1 MFPFKVHLIYIKF
14 TYAHFNYLHLI
25 TVFAGSSIIW
35 RRPGDA
41 AFVMSFFLPINLSL
55 HIWSSTFHTTE
66 QLFTGASII
75 FFPVETECWYFS
87 VSVTTLSKALSLLG
101 GNYFCSYLINYKC
114 VWCLQH
120 NKDVIW
126 CERGKNRGSC
136 WWWNTSRE
144 QFNFCTSNRIIR
156 CPLPEHSQS
165 LTASLLLLN
174 WLILQSALWSTPRM
188 NGRHWRD
195 HQVSACKRC
204 W

>member
-1 MFPFKVHLIYIKF
+1 MKE
-14 TYAHFNYLHLI
+14 A
-25 TVFAGSSIIW
+25 
-35 RRPGDA
+35 RRRGICHE
-41 AFVMSFFLPINLSL
+41 FLPAYQPFSAYLIQHFPHDRAAVHWCFH
-55 HIWSSTFHTTE
+55 HILPCGNWVLVFLCLCDS
-66 QLFTGASII
+66 
-75 FFPVETECWYFS
+75 
-87 VSVTTLSKALSLLG
+87 TLSKALSLLG